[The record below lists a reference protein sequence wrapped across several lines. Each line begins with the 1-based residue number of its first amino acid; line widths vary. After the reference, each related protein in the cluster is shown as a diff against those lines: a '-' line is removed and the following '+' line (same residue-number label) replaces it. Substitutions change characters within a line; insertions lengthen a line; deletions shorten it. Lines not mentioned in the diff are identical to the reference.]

1 MWIKKEFVKAYWQ
14 IFLMLIASTAFL
26 CLSIVPSM
34 AEVERASEGGIFV
47 PAYSSVVYG
56 NKEREINLA
65 TTLVIRNLDPKESII
80 IQKVEYLDE
89 HGKTVQSFLE
99 KEQALGPLASLRFVV
114 PEKNEEGGVSPS
126 FLIRWRAVKD
136 VMLPMAQA
144 VMVGTMSSQ
153 GLSLLTEGHAIP

>member
-1 MWIKKEFVKAYWQ
+1 MTKHQRIAKTYQYICMTCIAVMSFVWLTATPHMAQ
-14 IFLMLIASTAFL
+14 AGTASQ
-26 CLSIVPSM
+26 
-34 AEVERASEGGIFV
+34 GGIFV

-65 TTLVIRNLDPKESII
+65 TTLVIRNLDPKESITL
-80 IQKVEYLDE
+80 QKVEYLDE
-89 HGKTVQSFLE
+89 NGKIVQHFLD
-99 KEQALGPLASLRFVV
+99 KDRTLAPLASARFVV

-126 FLIRWRAVKD
+126 FLIRWKANKD

-144 VMVGTMSSQ
+144 VMVGTMSYQ